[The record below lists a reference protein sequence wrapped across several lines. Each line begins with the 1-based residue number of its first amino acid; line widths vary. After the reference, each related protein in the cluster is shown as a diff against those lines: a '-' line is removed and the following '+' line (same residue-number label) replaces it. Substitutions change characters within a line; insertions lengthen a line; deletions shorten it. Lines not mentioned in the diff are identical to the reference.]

1 MQAAADKAKAA
12 ASPQAGDDSDWV
24 EQPARTY
31 AVGNVKY
38 PKGHASGNQGKQGQR
53 PTITNDE
60 QANPGF
66 EVNEDYHT
74 GDEVELMADS
84 SPGKGLRYT
93 VHKTTAKSVRL
104 KDKQGLSPTKKDIR
118 NDARAGWY
126 KIAQV
131 KKLEA
136 DDNAGGGSGGEEADE
151 GDPNSAASGSGG
163 EPDE

>member
-24 EQPARTY
+24 EQPAR
-31 AVGNVKY
+31 N
-38 PKGHASGNQGKQGQR
+38 
-53 PTITNDE
+53 
-60 QANPGF
+60 
-66 EVNEDYHT
+66 HT

-151 GDPNSAASGSGG
+151 GDPNSAASSSGG